1 MKYLRQYIRNI
12 LLESTAAQ
20 HREIWGAGNKFNVLR
35 RQWQQKQKEK
45 YPRSSHRH
53 TYDSSEYT
61 TDITHPEIRH
71 ARRGIKRV
79 WNDIAYGNPKSAKFW
94 KDPNKVVCCHTM
106 TYMYD
111 GDLQGYF
118 GKNGFY
124 SISKRNKDEISCF
137 GIYDH
142 GTPESLDREAFQH
155 VLKNND
161 KEIFFTVSP
170 RWISYASGRDS
181 YTEDLAQAGSLEKE
195 FYKQSGLPKRPSR
208 RVRYTLLDE
217 QDIKNQVVTV
227 RYKSWFLAEIVTD
240 NWALNTVYIPRN
252 HRLVDDAED
261 FCDEHNINYRLI

>member
-1 MKYLRQYIRNI
+1 MKHLRQYIAGVLI
-12 LLESTAAQ
+12 ESPPQ
-20 HREIWGAGNKFNVLR
+20 HRLEMVDAQKDYSKLTKDYKKDTSSVYDTGLYITDV
-35 RQWQQKQKEK
+35 QQPK
-45 YPRSSHRH
+45 
-53 TYDSSEYT
+53 
-61 TDITHPEIRH
+61 IRH
-71 ARRGIKRV
+71 ARRNIKQL
-79 WNDIAYGNPKSAKFW
+79 WNKYADHNFW
-94 KDPNKVVCCHTM
+94 NQSGKVVCCHTM
-106 TYMYD
+106 AYMYD

-142 GTPESLDREAFQH
+142 GTPERLDREAFQH

-208 RVRYTLLDE
+208 RVQHTLLDE
-217 QDIKNQVVTV
+217 
-227 RYKSWFLAEIVTD
+227 
-240 NWALNTVYIPRN
+240 
-252 HRLVDDAED
+252 
-261 FCDEHNINYRLI
+261 